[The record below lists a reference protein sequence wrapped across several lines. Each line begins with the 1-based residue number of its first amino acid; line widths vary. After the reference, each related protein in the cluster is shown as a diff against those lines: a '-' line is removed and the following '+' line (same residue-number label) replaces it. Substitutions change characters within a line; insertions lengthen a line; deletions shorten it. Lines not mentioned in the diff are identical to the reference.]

1 MDSLSASDPHL
12 KPGNS
17 IYLIWEEAMSA
28 GSSEMLS
35 LLQELALMKEMDAKY
50 EGGAKGAAETAEFE
64 NRKHRRREI
73 CEQIVALGGTV
84 S

>member
-1 MDSLSASDPHL
+1 MGGDA
-12 KPGNS
+12 
-17 IYLIWEEAMSA
+17 
-28 GSSEMLS
+28 SEMMV

-50 EGGAKGAAETAEFE
+50 EGGPKGEAETAEFE
-64 NRKHRRREI
+64 SRKQRRQEI